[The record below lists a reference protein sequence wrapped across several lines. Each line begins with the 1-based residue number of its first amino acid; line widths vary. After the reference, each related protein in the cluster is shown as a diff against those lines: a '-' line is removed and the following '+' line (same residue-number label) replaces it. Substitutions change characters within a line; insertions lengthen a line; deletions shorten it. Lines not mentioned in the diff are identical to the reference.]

1 MRINQAGHQGAVAKV
16 DHLRA
21 LGMTVGSPN
30 FFDLVTTDQNFAGSD
45 DAAVLNIEQPRGVQ
59 DNRMWSLRGLR
70 PGRSATYQEK
80 CEKKSRMSHT
90 GRRYYTMARTVE
102 RDFRIGI
109 NPDLRPRT
117 LPLGP
122 EAIHVR
128 VHCV

>member
-1 MRINQAGHQGAVAKV
+1 VRINQAGHQGAVAKV
-16 DHLRA
+16 DNLGSRGMTDSASHLRDFVA
-21 LGMTVGSPN
+21 P
-30 FFDLVTTDQNFAGSD
+30 DQYLTGSD

-70 PGRSATYQEK
+70 PGRSATCQEK